1 MTSRIMMVIEDYNWL
16 SSHLDDPNI
25 IVLDARGNMPYRFA
39 HIENAIPLGLEYLVS
54 IADNGAN
61 VVIDANVA
69 EELFSKFGIDR
80 SKAII
85 VYGENIDPTAARIVW
100 TLMYHGHPNVKLLEI
115 GFSHWAREGL
125 AINKGTQV
133 RTNSDSTHFSPQINS
148 TIRANEPMIREKL
161 RNPRTMTIDARS
173 AQEHLQARIPGSVLH
188 NWEEGVGSNGKM
200 FKDKDELLNAFEQNG
215 ITKDKEV
222 ICYCHSGTRAS
233 HLYLQLKE
241 AGFQNVRLYDG
252 SIIDWAQHRNP
263 LR

>member
-1 MTSRIMMVIEDYNWL
+1 MMVIEDYNWL

-25 IVLDARGNMPYRFA
+25 IVLDARGYMPYRIA
-39 HIENAIPLGLEYLVS
+39 HIENAIPIGLEYLVS

-69 EELFSKFGIDR
+69 EELFSKLGIDR

-100 TLMYHGHPNVKLLEI
+100 TLMYYGHPNVKLLEI
-115 GFSHWAREGL
+115 GFSQWVREGL

-133 RTNSDSTHFSPQINS
+133 PTNSDSTHFSSQINS
-148 TIRANEPMIREKL
+148 TIRANEAMIRGKL
-161 RNPRTMTIDARS
+161 RNPGTMVVDARS

-188 NWEEGVGSNGKM
+188 NWEEGVGSNGQM
-200 FKDKDELLNAFEQNG
+200 FRDKDELLNAFEQNG

>member
-1 MTSRIMMVIEDYNWL
+1 MMVIEDYNWL

-100 TLMYHGHPNVKLLEI
+100 TLMYHGHPNVKLPGDRFQSL
-115 GFSHWAREGL
+115 GKRGTG
-125 AINKGTQV
+125 NK
-133 RTNSDSTHFSPQINS
+133 
-148 TIRANEPMIREKL
+148 
-161 RNPRTMTIDARS
+161 
-173 AQEHLQARIPGSVLH
+173 
-188 NWEEGVGSNGKM
+188 
-200 FKDKDELLNAFEQNG
+200 
-215 ITKDKEV
+215 
-222 ICYCHSGTRAS
+222 
-233 HLYLQLKE
+233 
-241 AGFQNVRLYDG
+241 
-252 SIIDWAQHRNP
+252 
-263 LR
+263 